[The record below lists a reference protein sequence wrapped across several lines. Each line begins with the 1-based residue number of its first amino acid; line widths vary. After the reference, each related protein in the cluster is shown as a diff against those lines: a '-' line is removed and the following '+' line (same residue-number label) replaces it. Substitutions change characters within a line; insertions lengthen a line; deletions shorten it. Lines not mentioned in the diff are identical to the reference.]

1 MIMEK
6 RLNRDLSPP
15 KLLTSDPGQ
24 LAMRAPA
31 VFEAMTASWRA
42 VQATMDVRLLNIVK
56 ERVESLLD
64 SDEGCV
70 SMETFSPGEQSI
82 LALVDQFVSRVA
94 EVRESHL
101 AGPRGILGDIGLRD
115 LLETLYVLDQ
125 LSRLYWSHS
134 RLFGRP
140 SLRAIPAGLDEP
152 ASLIALAQ
160 AWHDRAL
167 ELDKLDL
174 LTTEAA
180 RLRGA
185 WYHTCRLC
193 ASVRIIDQGQVV
205 MNTEVADLV
214 RAGDLEAL
222 PQRLRS
228 AVKFADAHV
237 IDPRRLLTD
246 ALCDELR
253 SVFTE
258 EELLELTVDMTAWN
272 HQKVTVSLKI
282 EPPIRRDA
290 LTELFIRADGTVK
303 IGRAIR

>member
-1 MIMEK
+1 MK
-6 RLNRDLSPP
+6 PLDNDLSPP

-31 VFEAMTASWRA
+31 VFAAMTSSWRA
-42 VQATMDVRLLNIVK
+42 VQATMDARLLSIVMA
-56 ERVESLLD
+56 RVESLLD
-64 SDEGCV
+64 SDEDLV
-70 SMETFSPGEQSI
+70 PMEAYSPGEQSI
-82 LALVDQFVSRVA
+82 LALVDQFVRRVA

-101 AGPRGILGDIGLRD
+101 AGPREILGDIGLRD

-140 SLRAIPAGLDEP
+140 SLRAIPAGSREP
-152 ASLIALAQ
+152 ASLIALAL
-160 AWHDRAL
+160 AWHDRVL
-167 ELDKLDL
+167 ELNKLDL

-193 ASVRIIDQGQVV
+193 ASVRIMDQGQVV
-205 MNTEVADLV
+205 MNPEVADLV

-228 AVKFADAHV
+228 AVRFADAHV

-246 ALCDELR
+246 ALCDELKA
-253 SVFTE
+253 VFNE
-258 EELLELTVDMTAWN
+258 DELLELTVDMTAWN

-282 EPPIRRDA
+282 EPPVRRDA
-290 LTELFIRADGTVK
+290 LSELFIRSDGTVK